1 MSKYLKEEQKQEQSL
16 SKYLE
21 TSDERKQRELK
32 YLIEV
37 LGDVSLDE
45 DMMELFHQQFHRF
58 GGRYSVRTKKE
69 TIQGIYEY
77 TRRFPELSKSAIDE
91 IWFRYI
97 KDLHDEYDMPD
108 VLEKYFEVFGKTEE
122 AFELF
127 IDYVDK
133 KADEQQTRYKEEAK
147 ELDVLK
153 EEYSERFIE
162 HLKYLVTSK
171 HFKVEDIKKYLPS
184 AELIKKDEQHIYDLS
199 AQTRIF
205 FGCCEPVS
213 YTMVEILLEDKT
225 LDTYTET
232 PTYYISTGRQEQATF
247 TKTEFLESIKK
258 QKIKIKV

>member
-1 MSKYLKEEQKQEQSL
+1 MTEFIKKEMKEEKSL

-21 TSDERKQRELK
+21 VADEQKQRELK

-37 LGDVSLDE
+37 LGDVELDE
-45 DMMELFHQQFHRF
+45 DMMDLFHRQFHCF
-58 GGRYSVRTKKE
+58 GGRYSVRVKPD
-69 TIQGIYEY
+69 TIKGVYGY
-77 TRRFPELSKSAIDE
+77 TRRFKELTKSAIDE

-97 KDLHDEYDMPD
+97 SDLHEEYDMPD
-108 VLEKYFEVFGKTEE
+108 VLDKYFEVFGKTDE

-133 KADEQQTRYKEEAK
+133 KADEQQEKYKEEAK
-147 ELDVLK
+147 ELDELQ
-153 EEYSERFIE
+153 EEYGERFIK

-171 HFKVEDIKKYLPS
+171 HFKVEEIKKYLPS
-184 AELIKKDEQHIYDLS
+184 AELIKKDEQHILDIS
-199 AQTRIF
+199 TKTRIF

-213 YTMVEILLEDKT
+213 YTMFEILVEDKT

-232 PTYYISTGRQEQATF
+232 PTYYISTGRSEQATF

-258 QKIKIKV
+258 EKIKIKK

>member
-21 TSDERKQRELK
+21 SADEQKQRELK

-45 DMMELFHQQFHRF
+45 DMMDLFHRQFHCF
-58 GGRYSVRTKKE
+58 GGRYSVRTKPE
-69 TIQGIYEY
+69 TIKGVYDY
-77 TRRFPELSKSAIDE
+77 TRRFPELSKSAVDE
-91 IWFRYI
+91 IWFRFI
-97 KDLHDEYDMPD
+97 KDLHDEYDMAD
-108 VLEKYFEVFGKTEE
+108 TLEKYFEVFGKTDE

-133 KADEQQTRYKEEAK
+133 KAEEQQTRYKEESK
-147 ELDVLK
+147 ELDELK
-153 EEYSERFIE
+153 EEYGERFTQHI
-162 HLKYLVTSK
+162 KYLVTSK
-171 HFKVEDIKKYLPS
+171 HFKVEDIKRYLPS
-184 AELIKKDEQHIYDLS
+184 AELIKKDEQHICDLS
-199 AQTRIF
+199 ARTRIF

-213 YTMVEILLEDKT
+213 YTMLEILVEDKT

-232 PTYYISTGRQEQATF
+232 PTYYISTGKSEQATF